1 MDVEIR
7 PISHTEKDVL
17 HHLLQLYMYDFSV
30 YDGNELDENGL
41 YTYPHFASYWQD
53 PNRHPLLI
61 RADGRIA
68 GFALVTENTG
78 DDGETTRMSE
88 FLVMQKYRRKGLG
101 EAAARI
107 IFDRFPGRW
116 MVTELEENIP
126 AQTFW
131 RAVIGR
137 YTGGAFDDQHRQDSR
152 RIIQTFIAGSS

>member
-1 MDVEIR
+1 MDVEIH
-7 PISHTEKDVL
+7 PISYAEKELL

-88 FLVMQKYRRKGLG
+88 FLVMQKYRRKGVG
-101 EAAARI
+101 EAAARM

-116 MVTELEENIP
+116 MVTELEANVS
-126 AQTFW
+126 AQRFW
-131 RAVIGR
+131 RRIIDR
-137 YTGGAFDDQHRQDSR
+137 YTGGNFEDHYLADKR
-152 RIIQTFIAGSS
+152 RVIQTFTVEPA